1 MPITQSG
8 QACVEIS
15 ANIDDQTPETL
26 GYALNRALETGALDA
41 WFTPIQMKKDR
52 PAVCFTVLARK
63 EDEARFAEFIL
74 RETTTLGVRVR
85 DVRRYIAEREIMT
98 RETEYGPVRFKQK
111 CICALVICDH
121 MNLYREVLVEI
132 IEIHRFRRG
141 QCCCDPRF
149 CR

>member
-111 CICALVICDH
+111 FLNGKLVHERPEYDDLERIAKET
-121 MNLYREVLVEI
+121 NLPLLTISNKVQSL
-132 IEIHRFRRG
+132 G
-141 QCCCDPRF
+141 K
-149 CR
+149 

>member
-41 WFTPIQMKKDR
+41 WFTPIQMKKNR
-52 PAVCFTVLARK
+52 PAVCFTVLACK

-85 DVRRYIAEREIMT
+85 DVRRYIAERSTVT

-111 CICALVICDH
+111 YLNGKLVLERPEYDDLERIAKET
-121 MNLYREVLVEI
+121 NLPLLTISNKVQSL
-132 IEIHRFRRG
+132 G
-141 QCCCDPRF
+141 K
-149 CR
+149 

>member
-111 CICALVICDH
+111 FLNGKLVHERPEYDDLERIAKET
-121 MNLYREVLVEI
+121 NLPLLTISNQVQSL
-132 IEIHRFRRG
+132 G
-141 QCCCDPRF
+141 K
-149 CR
+149 

>member
-1 MPITQSG
+1 
-8 QACVEIS
+8 
-15 ANIDDQTPETL
+15 
-26 GYALNRALETGALDA
+26 
-41 WFTPIQMKKDR
+41 MKKNR

-111 CICALVICDH
+111 FLNGKLVHERPEYDDLERIAKET
-121 MNLYREVLVEI
+121 NLPLLTISNTVQSLGE
-132 IEIHRFRRG
+132 
-141 QCCCDPRF
+141 
-149 CR
+149 

>member
-111 CICALVICDH
+111 FLNGKLVHERPEYDDLERIAKET
-121 MNLYREVLVEI
+121 NLPLLTISNTVQSLGE
-132 IEIHRFRRG
+132 
-141 QCCCDPRF
+141 
-149 CR
+149 

>member
-111 CICALVICDH
+111 YLNGKLVHERPEYDDLERIAKET
-121 MNLYREVLVEI
+121 NLPLLTISNTVQSLGE
-132 IEIHRFRRG
+132 
-141 QCCCDPRF
+141 
-149 CR
+149 